1 MKLKRDHYVG
11 IALFLVGAVICACT
25 SQIQSHFAV
34 DGSDVGPRLF
44 PYITGIGIAVCGILT
59 FLTTKRTGEDKPF
72 LDKAGWKRLGALL
85 GLLICYAVCLY
96 LFGFLLSTPFMLF
109 LLILLLA
116 GSYKLNKIV
125 VAVISIVASV
135 LLYWLFVK
143 VLYVMLPRGILF

>member
-1 MKLKRDHYVG
+1 MKLKRDHCVG
-11 IALFLVGAVICACT
+11 IALFLIGVAICAYT

-44 PYITGIGIAVCGILT
+44 PYITGIGIALCGIFT
-59 FLTTKRTGEDKPF
+59 FLTTKRSEADKPF
-72 LDKAGWKRLGALL
+72 LDKDGWKRLGALL
-85 GLLICYAVCLY
+85 LLLIGYAVCLY

-116 GSYKLNKIV
+116 GSHKLNKLV
-125 VAVISIVASV
+125 VVVVSVTTSV

-143 VLYVMLPRGILF
+143 ILYVMLPRGALF